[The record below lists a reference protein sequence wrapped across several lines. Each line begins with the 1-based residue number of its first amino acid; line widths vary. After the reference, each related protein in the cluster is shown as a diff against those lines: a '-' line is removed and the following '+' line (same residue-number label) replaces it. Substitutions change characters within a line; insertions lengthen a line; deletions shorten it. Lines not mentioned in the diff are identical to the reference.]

1 MMEKLLPAVC
11 IFIFCFMTSFFGQ
24 YIYTRKKDFFRDDH
38 LRKEIAFAPIYISL
52 YLFFLI
58 SYAISP
64 IENDFI
70 FDLSFYELFIPLTL
84 GGMIYALGLFKNTAK
99 YMQPAL
105 IFSIILSTMLLP
117 TEYLLFKGYLPFWAD
132 RLGIMLF
139 WFIVAY
145 FYYIING
152 IEGIFP
158 TYNLMF
164 GIGLFGLTLL
174 NAAPL
179 FYGFI
184 ALSLISVSGSFM
196 IFNWFPAK
204 IKISKQNCQVLG
216 FLIGWICCFGGT
228 ENLSPCFVILL
239 SLYLVE
245 LFTAGIKR
253 ITLREKYANLTGN
266 TVYYQANLSGLS
278 QENVCFSI
286 MKVQVVFVILS
297 CFQIYIPNMFSL
309 PIISLV
315 LAGWFLN
322 KLQNWQDPQPSLK
335 ELNKNLI
342 DGISKIKNEI
352 GRD

>member
-1 MMEKLLPAVC
+1 MTEQLLPAAC
-11 IFIFCFMTSFFGQ
+11 IFIFCFMTSFFGL
-24 YIYTRKKDFFRDDH
+24 YIYTQKKNLLTDE
-38 LRKEIAFAPIYISL
+38 LLQKGLAFAPIYVSL

-70 FDLSFYELFIPLTL
+70 FDLSFYEVFIPLTL
-84 GGMIYALGLFKNTAK
+84 GGIIYALSLFKNTAK
-99 YMQPAL
+99 YMLPAL
-105 IFSIILSTMLLP
+105 IFGIVLSSLLLP
-117 TEYLLFKGYLPFWAD
+117 TDYLLLKGLLPLWAD
-132 RLGIMLF
+132 RICLMLF
-139 WFIVAY
+139 WFVLSY

-158 TYNLMF
+158 SYNLMF
-164 GIGLFGLTLL
+164 GLGLFAIALL
-174 NAAPL
+174 NAGPI
-179 FYGFI
+179 FYGFVG
-184 ALSLISVSGSFM
+184 LSLVATNSSFM

-204 IKISKQNCQVLG
+204 IKISKPACQAYGFILG
-216 FLIGWICCFGGT
+216 WVCCFGGT

-239 SLYLVE
+239 SLYIAE
-245 LFTAGIKR
+245 LFTAGIKK
-253 ITLREKYANLTGN
+253 ISLREKYADLTGN

-278 QENVCFSI
+278 QENVCFSV
-286 MKVQVVFVILS
+286 MKILVIFIILS
-297 CFQIYIPNMFSL
+297 CFQVYISNMVSL

-322 KLQNWQDPQPSLK
+322 KLQNWQTPQPSLK

-352 GRD
+352 GRE